1 LSTAVRD
8 LVAVGKII
16 KVFGIR
22 GEVILHSMTSVPARF
37 RTLRR
42 GYLVRADDAERRT
55 DAPARQISIEHVSV
69 QSRGV
74 RLKLT
79 GVDDRTTAE
88 RLVGMLLMVD
98 ENQKVRVPRGTW
110 FVHDIIGMDVVD
122 EEGNQIGIVHDVLH
136 MPAQD
141 VYVIK
146 GERGEMM
153 IPAVKEFILSVDVA
167 AHRMRVRLI
176 EGMLA

>member
-8 LVAVGKII
+8 LVAIGKIV

-22 GEVILHSMTSVPARF
+22 GEVILQSMTSVPARF
-37 RTLRR
+37 HTLRR
-42 GYLVRADDAERRT
+42 GYLVRADEAERRA
-55 DAPARQISIEHVSV
+55 DAPARQISIERASV
-69 QSRGV
+69 QPRGV

-79 GVDDRTTAE
+79 GVDDRTMAE
-88 RLVGMLLMVD
+88 QLIGMLLMVD
-98 ENQKVRVPRGTW
+98 ESQKIRVPRGTW
-110 FVHDIIGMDVVD
+110 FVHDLIGMDVVD
-122 EEGNQIGIVHDVLH
+122 EDGKRIGIVHDVLH